1 MKTKHSPNL
10 SGDVFIELKNRIIH
24 WHYPPGYRFT
34 EEGLCEEFGMSR
46 SPVREALRMLVENG
60 LVEKEPHKGYS
71 VKQPDMREIY
81 ELYEVRLA
89 LELYV
94 VEMVTKTGV
103 PPAEWERLHTTW
115 QIILEKIPEN
125 VEDFSKKDEEF
136 HETLAAFT
144 NNKVLIQH
152 LHSIDERMHFIRM
165 MDITT
170 SERLQA
176 TCEQHMRIL
185 QCIKEGNVEC
195 AREALEKN
203 IQDGRGNVEQAVK
216 SALAKAYMGI

>member
-1 MKTKHSPNL
+1 MKSQSSPNL
-10 SGDVFIELKNRIIH
+10 SGEVFKALKDRIIH

-34 EEGLCEEFGMSR
+34 EEALCAEFGVSR

-60 LVEKEPHKGYS
+60 LVGKEPHKGYS

-94 VEMVTKTGV
+94 VELLTKTGM
-103 PPAEWERLHTTW
+103 PDEESQRLHAVW
-115 QIILEKIPEN
+115 QAILDKTPEN
-125 VEDFSKKDEEF
+125 LNDFAEKDEEF
-136 HETLAAFT
+136 HEALAALT
-144 NNKVLIQH
+144 NNNSLMQQ
-152 LHSIDERMHFIRM
+152 LHSIDERLHFIRM

-170 SERLQA
+170 SERLRA
-176 TCEQHMRIL
+176 TCEQHIRIL
-185 QCIKEGNVEC
+185 KCIKDGDVDC
-195 AREALEKN
+195 AREALGMN

-216 SALAKAYMGI
+216 TALAKSYMGF

>member
-1 MKTKHSPNL
+1 MRSISSPNL
-10 SGDVFIELKNRIIH
+10 SHNVFLELKKRIIH

-34 EEGLCEEFGMSR
+34 EEGLCEEFGVSR

-60 LVEKEPHKGYS
+60 LVDKEPHRGYS

-94 VEMVTKTGV
+94 VEMLTKTDI
-103 PPAEWERLHTTW
+103 PSADWERLHTAW
-115 QIILEKIPEN
+115 QTILEKIPEN
-125 VEDFSKKDEEF
+125 VDDFSKKDEEF
-136 HETLAAFT
+136 HEALATFT
-144 NNKVLIQH
+144 NNKVLIQQ
-152 LHSIDERMHFIRM
+152 LHGIDERMHFIRM

-176 TCEQHMRIL
+176 TCEQHIRIL